1 MLELETCATMSI
13 AALHSIAIQIH
24 PFYNRM
30 PGGGLIYICMYSVFL
45 SILFQMCTSGF
56 YTNPIPPTFVKGAL
70 CLSLLEPLGS
80 GSGLLSPISSLL
92 ELLAKWSWAVFIH
105 SNLLP
110 CSLPPPPTPQPGTGT
125 ESRGSANIF
134 PHWKPYLFFFFHSF
148 YLNTI
153 EDWQEKNL
161 IYGSFHI
168 SSYYTFIFFFIKI
181 SASICISFLGLLSQ
195 STTGWVA

>member
-1 MLELETCATMSI
+1 MLELETCATMPI

-110 CSLPPPPTPQPGTGT
+110 CSLPLPPTPQPGTGT

-134 PHWKPYLFFFFHSF
+134 PHWKPYLFFFSF
-148 YLNTI
+148 I
-153 EDWQEKNL
+153 VFIL
-161 IYGSFHI
+161 IQLKIDKKKTWYMEVSIYPHIIPSF
-168 SSYYTFIFFFIKI
+168 SS
-181 SASICISFLGLLSQ
+181 LLKSPL
-195 STTGWVA
+195 VFALVF